1 VEGVCRV
8 SGLEYALDETF
19 RGGVYEIVIRDVT
32 VGIEKRMPEQRIEL
46 NIIDPEE
53 LAAQQA
59 ALAAQAKGPPKKK

>member
-1 VEGVCRV
+1 M
-8 SGLEYALDETF
+8 SALEYALDEHF

-32 VGIEKRMPEQRIEL
+32 IGIEKRMPEQRIEL

>member
-1 VEGVCRV
+1 MCRV
-8 SGLEYALDETF
+8 TALEYALDETF
-19 RGGVYEIVIRDVT
+19 RGGAYEIVIRDVT

>member
-1 VEGVCRV
+1 MTA
-8 SGLEYALDETF
+8 LEYALDETF